1 MLALKIALRYLFSK
15 KTHNAVNIITAVAS
29 ACVTVA
35 TAAIVIILSVFNGF
49 TKLAESKL
57 SKFDAPLRIE
67 RSDRRLFPADSVIS
81 LLPSEGIKTVIPI
94 IETKAFAQT
103 TTSPMLIELIGAPKD
118 FLSENNVDAITI
130 DGVPFVGDTL
140 YTSWG
145 MASVGVALGLEVR
158 PGDGRSIKVMIPRRN
173 GRINPSSMIS
183 TFRTDSLYIAGV
195 YQAEDPSV
203 DNDILLVDIEM
214 VRALAGYE
222 DGYVSSLNLYPS
234 DGRTVPKLKE
244 SLQMPGFRV
253 MDIHDQNSESFNMIA
268 MEKWMSFAL
277 LAFILL
283 IASFNVIS
291 TLTILIIEK
300 KNNMFLLS
308 TMGASGSMIRN
319 VFLWEG
325 VLVSFVGGLAGC
337 ILGLLL
343 SLGQQHFGWIKLSS
357 DIDVSML
364 SITTYP
370 VSVEF
375 SDLIAVIGLIVIL
388 SLLTTF
394 VSLGTAKNDKEE

>member
-67 RSDRRLFPADSVIS
+67 RNDRRLFPADSVIS
-81 LLPSEGIKTVIPI
+81 LLPREGIKTIIPI

-158 PGDGRSIKVMIPRRN
+158 PGDGRSVKVMIPRRN

-203 DNDILLVDIEM
+203 DNDILLADIEM

-234 DGRTVPKLKE
+234 DGSTVPKLKE

>member
-158 PGDGRSIKVMIPRRN
+158 PGDGRSVKVMIPRRN

-234 DGRTVPKLKE
+234 DGRTVTKLKE

>member
-81 LLPSEGIKTVIPI
+81 LFPSEGIKTVIPI

-158 PGDGRSIKVMIPRRN
+158 PGDGRSVKVMIPRRN

-203 DNDILLVDIEM
+203 DDDILLADIEM

-234 DGRTVPKLKE
+234 DGRTVPKLKK